1 MWAVTAFF
9 FIVVGTVVWILEH
22 RINDEFRGPPQKQL
36 ITIVWFSLSTMFFAH
51 RENTV
56 STLGRAVLIIW
67 LFVVLIINSSYTASL
82 TSILTVQQLYS
93 PIKGIESLKEGDD
106 PIGYQ
111 TGSFAERYLVDEI
124 GIHKSRLVP
133 LGSPEAYAAA
143 LEKGP
148 AAEGGVSAVVD
159 ERPYVESFLSSQCK
173 FRILGQEFTKSGW
186 GFAFPR
192 DSPLATDM
200 STAILTLSENGELQ
214 RIHDKWLLRA
224 GCDSDGTE
232 IDSDR
237 LHLKS
242 FWGLFVICGAACVI
256 ALLIYCCQIILKFR
270 RIARAESVGDGSGSS
285 HSRNLRRLISLIDEK
300 SDPSKRDKK
309 RRKIDAQQQSH
320 SMENSGHSN
329 RINDAS
335 GGRTP
340 TLLAPQLHFYQS
352 EHN

>member
-22 RINDEFRGPPQKQL
+22 RINDEFRGPPKKQL

-124 GIHKSRLVP
+124 GIPKSRLVP

-148 AAEGGVSAVVD
+148 AEGGVSAVVD

-214 RIHDKWLLRA
+214 RIHDKWLVRA
-224 GCDSDGTE
+224 GCGSDGTE

-242 FWGLFVICGAACVI
+242 FWGLFVICGAACVL

-320 SMENSGHSN
+320 SMENS
-329 RINDAS
+329 AS

-340 TLLAPQLHFYQS
+340 TLLAPPATLLS
-352 EHN
+352 IPG